1 MEIERTE
8 NPLLRKIADARL
20 KEGQK
25 AKAEKAKAKAARS
38 TAAHE
43 SAVAHLVPLIQR
55 VEDVRDDAVEEAR
68 KYLEFPDWDCIENA
82 RRAALRMMQE
92 GP

>member
-8 NPLLRKIADARL
+8 NPLLERVAAARL
-20 KEGQK
+20 KEGQRAKAQK
-25 AKAEKAKAKAARS
+25 AKAGAESEAAAR
-38 TAAHE
+38 E
-43 SAVAHLVPLIQR
+43 SAVEHLVPLIQR
-55 VEDVRDDAVEEAR
+55 VKDVRDEAVQEAQ

-82 RRAALRMMQE
+82 RRAALRIMTE